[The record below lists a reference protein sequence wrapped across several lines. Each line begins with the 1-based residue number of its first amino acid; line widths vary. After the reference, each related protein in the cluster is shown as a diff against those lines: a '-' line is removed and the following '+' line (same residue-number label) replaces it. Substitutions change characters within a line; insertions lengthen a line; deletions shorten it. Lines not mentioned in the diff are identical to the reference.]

1 MKKQLLSAG
10 RWAYALPPAPALLP
24 ALALALAL
32 ALAAVGGRHPAPT
45 QPGTSSR

>member
-10 RWAYALPPAPALLP
+10 RWAYALPPALLP